1 MNQTVEQI
9 VETEWAMFDKVH
21 NRGGRAACQD
31 DRETFFLMRTSQL
44 MAWSA
49 DMQESYLADLREAA
63 RAGRNPLSEKYGY
76 MMARTSP
83 AEFAQIQDRLPPR
96 DPEKD
101 RLIDGICAAHVAW
114 LETLSARYPHLTGRG
129 RPIRRQADSLAAT
142 SFETYLWGEL
152 ATYSMET
159 IRRYAAYVAHLQ
171 AEGENLNEMVLRN
184 TAAQYGYGSLEE
196 VEAHFAGGQ
205 R

>member
-1 MNQTVEQI
+1 MNQTIQQI
-9 VETEWAMFDKVH
+9 IETEWAMFDKVH

-31 DRETFFLMRTSQL
+31 DRETFFLMRASQL

-49 DMQESYLADLREAA
+49 DMQESYLSDLRDAA
-63 RAGRNPLSEKYGY
+63 RVGRNPLSEKYGY
-76 MMARTSP
+76 TMERTSP
-83 AEFAQIQDRLPPR
+83 AEFAQIKTYLPPR

-114 LETLSARYPHLTGRG
+114 LEALAVRYPYLTGRG
-129 RPIRRQADSLAAT
+129 RPIRREADSIAAT

-152 ATYSMET
+152 ATYSLET
-159 IRRYAAYVAHLQ
+159 IRRYAEYVVCLQ
-171 AEGENLNEMVLRN
+171 SEGGNLNEMVLQN
-184 TAAQYGYGSLEE
+184 TAAQYGDTSLDEA
-196 VEAHFAGGQ
+196 EAHFSGGA

>member
-31 DRETFFLMRTSQL
+31 DRDTFFLMRTSQL

-83 AEFAQIQDRLPPR
+83 AEFAQIQDRL
-96 DPEKD
+96 
-101 RLIDGICAAHVAW
+101 IDGICAAHVAW

-129 RPIRRQADSLAAT
+129 RPIRRQADSLAAP
-142 SFETYLWGEL
+142 
-152 ATYSMET
+152 
-159 IRRYAAYVAHLQ
+159 HP
-171 AEGENLNEMVLRN
+171 LRPIFGAN
-184 TAAQYGYGSLEE
+184 SRPIQWKLS
-196 VEAHFAGGQ
+196 GGTQ
-205 R
+205 PMSHIYRPRGKI